1 MANRLYHP
9 PIPRRPKE
17 RPFNDEDT
25 RIQIREDYVQRYM
38 REPIW
43 RKAKEERVI
52 NWSLTSPMLLD
63 METHNEDD
71 DVGVRTRERHL
82 PQTPTQLEFLAG
94 IKDAQAPLQTRDLE
108 MTLRY
113 INDSIRWDAEFTK
126 IFILGILRQLRYWVQ
141 GHNPKKLQQQGMS
154 ALLYV
159 RDDFLP
165 KLTTDMSVL
174 QNYWNPDHDLEE
186 LRRWELE
193 LDNLIREIN
202 TRIFQSTKNSSSQD
216 GASLNTA
223 QDDSPNENQSTNEKS
238 QDETLGVNVRNENLD
253 ENEEIAL
260 RLLLSEPESES
271 GLDSVL
277 GLFEPQEKKEE
288 DSKPIQLS
296 SESSEFW
303 EQVLEEA
310 SDPLATCRNI
320 IGGAGSD
327 MSIQLGRILES
338 ALDEDPKTFGGKDG
352 VEFIKSLSVWI
363 ELGEAIPLQQ
373 LQEHSSFEKITEYLY
388 NRLEQD
394 KYQLQRMF
402 TVSITFSDTE
412 EEEDI
417 SHQEKSK
424 KKTSK
429 TKKTKKEKTK
439 NTKSKKSKLKK
450 NSTSKAS
457 QKGKNNN

>member
-43 RKAKEERVI
+43 RKAKEERII

-82 PQTPTQLEFLAG
+82 PQTPTHLEFLAG
-94 IKDAQAPLQTRDLE
+94 TKDAQDPLQTRDLE

-141 GHNPKKLQQQGMS
+141 GQNPRKLQQQGMS

-216 GASLNTA
+216 GASQNTA
-223 QDDSPNENQSTNEKS
+223 QDDSSNENQSSNETS
-238 QDETLGVNVRNENLD
+238 QDQDETLGMNTGNENLD

-277 GLFEPQEKKEE
+277 SLFEAQEKEE
-288 DSKPIQLS
+288 ETSDPIQLS

-303 EQVLEEA
+303 EQVLEET

-320 IGGAGSD
+320 VGGTGSD
-327 MSIQLGRILES
+327 MSIQLSCLLES
-338 ALDEDPKTFGGKDG
+338 ALDEDPKIFGGKDG
-352 VEFIKSLSVWI
+352 LELIKSLSVWI

-373 LQEHSSFEKITEYLY
+373 LQEHSCFEKITEYLY
-388 NRLEQD
+388 SRIEQE

-402 TVSITFSDTE
+402 AVGITFSETE
-412 EEEDI
+412 EEE
-417 SHQEKSK
+417 EKSK
-424 KKTSK
+424 KETSK
-429 TKKTKKEKTK
+429 E
-439 NTKSKKSKLKK
+439 TKSKKSKSKK
-450 NSTSKAS
+450 KTTSKAN
-457 QKGKNNN
+457 QKGRLNKKGNK